1 MSDFLPHEREQL
13 AAAARARSELQQTET
28 IFDDLRAEFLTALVG
43 TDAEAAAERER
54 LYLAV
59 KVLDRVR
66 GILRA
71 TVAGAIVAEHSAEI
85 RELLADNSP
94 V

>member
-1 MSDFLPHEREQL
+1 MSEYLPHERDQI

-43 TDAEAAAERER
+43 TDAGASDERER

-85 RELLADNSP
+85 RDLLGDKTL